1 MSNNDLIILA
11 ISFGLGLLVGIQREK
26 SIHKVAGVR
35 TFTLIAV
42 LGTVSGFITR
52 DYGNS
57 YFLPVMGLAVTAFF
71 VMANYMKQKKQTTY
85 SIGQTTEV
93 AILLMFA
100 IGAYL
105 VLGSKII
112 GIIVG
117 GALAVLLYLKEV
129 LHEFVDRLKD
139 KDISAIMTFVGITL
153 VIFPILPDQTYGPY
167 DVLNPRNIWL
177 MVVLIVG
184 ISTLGYFVYKWLG
197 KEVGM
202 LSNGVLGGVI
212 SSTATTI
219 SYARTTKNNKS
230 LAEVSAFV
238 IFSAVTISIIRVV
251 IEVIVVT
258 PQNAMEI
265 IIPFLVLFGF
275 MSVLSVL
282 LFYKASKGTESEK
295 MPEPKNVA
303 QFKSA
308 LFFGILYG
316 LILLAVAFT
325 KDTFGQKGLY
335 AVSVI
340 GGLVKKDAI
349 TLSLAQSIDSG
360 LDVGLGWRLIM
371 TGVLANFAFK
381 IPMIYVIGDRK
392 LARWVGITLS
402 ISVAVGILLII
413 LWP

>member
-1 MSNNDLIILA
+1 
-11 ISFGLGLLVGIQREK
+11 
-26 SIHKVAGVR
+26 
-35 TFTLIAV
+35 
-42 LGTVSGFITR
+42 
-52 DYGNS
+52 
-57 YFLPVMGLAVTAFF
+57 
-71 VMANYMKQKKQTTY
+71 
-85 SIGQTTEV
+85 
-93 AILLMFA
+93 
-100 IGAYL
+100 
-105 VLGSKII
+105 
-112 GIIVG
+112 
-117 GALAVLLYLKEV
+117 
-129 LHEFVDRLKD
+129 
-139 KDISAIMTFVGITL
+139 
-153 VIFPILPDQTYGPY
+153 
-167 DVLNPRNIWL
+167 
-177 MVVLIVG
+177 MVVLIVV
-184 ISTLGYFVYKWLG
+184 ISTLGYFVYIWLG
-197 KEVGM
+197 TEVGM

-212 SSTATTI
+212 SSTVTTI
-219 SYARTTKNNKS
+219 SYARTTKNIK
-230 LAEVSAFV
+230 LLTEVSAFV
-238 IFSAVTISIIRVV
+238 IFSAFTISYLIFVN
-251 IEVIVVT
+251 ELIVLT
-258 PQNAMEI
+258 PQNSMEI
-265 IIPFLVLFGF
+265 IIPFLLLFGF

-392 LARWVGITLS
+392 LARW
-402 ISVAVGILLII
+402 
-413 LWP
+413 